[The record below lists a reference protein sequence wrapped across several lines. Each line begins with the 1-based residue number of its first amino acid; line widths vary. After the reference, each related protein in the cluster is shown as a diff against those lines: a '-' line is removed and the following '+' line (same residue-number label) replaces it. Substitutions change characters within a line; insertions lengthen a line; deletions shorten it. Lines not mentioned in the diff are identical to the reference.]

1 MNEKLKTNMIQHF
14 LHLFIRRTHFWRT
27 VSISEMAE
35 LYSSRMLRVVAMQ
48 MLGGFSAVYFYQL
61 GYSLSWIAWYFVI
74 YFGARVCMSP
84 LVALTVAR
92 YGPKHGTLIS
102 NVLFVFSAFIM
113 VMIPMWGI
121 WAFFLL
127 VPIAGFSRSLYDVCY
142 LVDFSKV
149 KHVDH
154 SGKELGIM
162 QIIERVM
169 MALGPILGGIIA
181 LIFGPIVMILIAGF
195 FMLGSALPLFFS
207 NEPVKVHQ
215 KITFKHFNIKVAWRP
230 MVAQIAAGIDMNAS
244 GVMWSIFVVIVV
256 LGSVNNGSYLQLGI
270 LSSVALFASIAI
282 SYIYGKLVDNRKGKT
297 LLKLSVIGDFLVHLT
312 RPFINTT
319 FQVATVNV
327 ANEVVTTGYMLPALR
342 GIFDTADG
350 LPGYRIVYIT
360 IMTTM
365 LVVGD
370 TIAMLLLAC
379 LTVFLSDQ
387 DALKNIYFIFAPL
400 MLLIGLHTTAI
411 YRHGVLTRFIHRV

>member
-1 MNEKLKTNMIQHF
+1 MIQHF

-35 LYSSRMLRVVAMQ
+35 LYSSRMLRVMAMQ
-48 MLGGFSAVYFYQL
+48 MFGGFGIVYLYQL
-61 GYSLSWIAWYFVI
+61 GYSVQWLAWYYVA
-74 YFGARVCMSP
+74 YFGCRVLMSP
-84 LVALTVAR
+84 LVAITLAR

-102 NVLFVFSAFIM
+102 NILFVFAAISLA
-113 VMIPMWGI
+113 
-121 WAFFLL
+121 L
-127 VPIAGFSRSLYDVCY
+127 VPSLGIVALILLIPTGGFSRSLYDACY

-169 MALGPILGGIIA
+169 TAFGPIFGGVVA
-181 LIFGPIVMILIAGF
+181 LIFGPAIMMIAAALL
-195 FMLGSALPLFFS
+195 MLLSATPLFFTD
-207 NEPVKVHQ
+207 EPTKVHQ
-215 KITFKHFNIKVAWRP
+215 KLTLRHFNIKVAWKP
-230 MVAQIAAGIDMNAS
+230 MIAHIAAGLDTNAS
-244 GVMWSIFVVIVV
+244 GLLWNLFVVVV
-256 LGSVNNGSYLQLGI
+256 VFGTVSNASYLQLGI

-282 SYIYGKLVDNRKGKT
+282 SYVYGKLVDNHSGRT
-297 LLKLSVIGDFLVHLT
+297 LLKYSVIGDSLVYLF
-312 RPFINTT
+312 RPFVTT
-319 FQVATVNV
+319 PFQVGGINV

-360 IMTTM
+360 ILSTM

-370 TIAMLLLAC
+370 TLCVLLLAIM
-379 LTVFLSDQ
+379 LSFMSDQ
-387 DALKNIYFIFAPL
+387 EALKNIYFILAPA
-400 MLLIGLHTTAI
+400 MLLIGLHTTAV
-411 YRHGVLTRFIHRV
+411 YRRGILTRFIHRV